1 MKLFLIIILLL
12 AIFFLIVDFIDI
24 NRFVVREYEVK
35 SDKIDK
41 ELNIVLLAD
50 LHNKEFGKDN
60 SKLIKAI
67 EDINPDF
74 TLVAGDMLTAKPGK
88 DYSNALKF
96 FTNMKKRPV
105 CYGLGNHEYRMKIYE
120 DQYGKA
126 YDDYVSKLREQGIDI
141 LENDHIDIEGT
152 NIRIQGLM
160 IDRHYYKRFEHHEMT
175 EEYIRGITGKK
186 DESRYEIM
194 IAHNPEYFP
203 GYASAGA
210 DLIVS
215 GHVHGGIMKLPFIGG
230 VISPKLSLFPRFDGG
245 IFNHLNS
252 TMILSRGLGCHTLP
266 LRIFNPGELVVIK
279 LSPCQK

>member
-1 MKLFLIIILLL
+1 MKILLILILIL
-12 AIFFLIVDFIDI
+12 AIFFLIVDVVDI
-24 NRFVVREYEVK
+24 NRFVIKEYSIE
-35 SDKIDK
+35 SEKIDS
-41 ELNIVLLAD
+41 EFNIVLLAD
-50 LHNKEFGKDN
+50 MHNKQFGQGN
-60 SKLIKAI
+60 CKLVKAI
-67 EDINPDF
+67 DGINPDF
-74 TLVAGDMLTAKPGK
+74 ILVAGDMLTAKPGK
-88 DYSNALKF
+88 DYTPAVDF
-96 FTNMKKRPV
+96 FRDMKNRPV
-105 CYGLGNHEYRMKIYE
+105 YYGLGNHEYRMKIYE

-126 YDDYVSKLREQGIDI
+126 YEEYTSKLINEGIDI
-141 LENDHIDIEGT
+141 LENDHVDLDGT

-160 IDRHYYKRFEHHEMT
+160 IDRSYYKRFEKHQMT
-175 EEYIRGITGKK
+175 GEYVRSLTGMK
-186 DESRYEIM
+186 DSEKYEIL

-203 GYASAGA
+203 GYAESGA

-245 IFNHLNS
+245 KFEHLGS